1 MHELKLPWLG
11 HLPIKDVDENLDKII
26 LEKFHNNLVEEGYC
40 YIKVIGGDYNGSIA
54 KFTIDKSCKTDTL
67 LRRLY
72 SRSGGFNVKTY
83 WTGRLSWD
91 GKKNNPKFTITHSS
105 CLILPDY
112 KEETILKRFDLREES
127 KKLLEKDVLDSE
139 DNVLSIGDEVIY
151 LNLRYGSGGALSKG
165 VIKSFK
171 GNARKGTI
179 SVIIGN
185 NKDLEEESTL
195 NYPSQQILK
204 IKC

>member
-1 MHELKLPWLG
+1 MG
-11 HLPIKDVDENLDKII
+11 
-26 LEKFHNNLVEEGYC
+26 
-40 YIKVIGGDYNGSIA
+40 
-54 KFTIDKSCKTDTL
+54 
-67 LRRLY
+67 
-72 SRSGGFNVKTY
+72 
-83 WTGRLSWD
+83 
-91 GKKNNPKFTITHSS
+91 
-105 CLILPDY
+105 
-112 KEETILKRFDLREES
+112 
-127 KKLLEKDVLDSE
+127 KDVLDSE
-139 DNVLSIGDEVIY
+139 DNVLAIGDEIIY